1 MTTNLLTRQDL
12 RSAAGSS
19 DALSQVLSDRYR
31 CPQAFFNFDLR
42 GPLSSEEMSFRFGPG
57 TVCFG
62 RAHVGAPATEYD
74 ALSDVQVHDG
84 RVSLPFNPSEIID
97 NLRLERYAKH
107 PTQWGQFFYSALR
120 KLYYS
125 VRPLTTLALRRQIQK
140 LYAHTRRNKGFP
152 NWPLDSS
159 VEDLC
164 EKLLLLSMEANAVEK
179 VPFIWFWPDGAKSS
193 LMMTHDVE
201 NVPGRDR
208 CRELMDLDDS
218 FGIKSSF
225 EIVPEGRYS
234 VPEDLLASMRK
245 RGFEIVI
252 QDLNHDGRL
261 FDEKK
266 EFLRRAKF
274 INRYAQEYGARG
286 FRAAVLYRRPEW
298 NEAFEFSFDLSI
310 PNVAHLDPQRGGC
323 CTVMPYF
330 IGNILELPVT
340 TVQDYTLF
348 HILDEYSINLW
359 KVQLDRIIAK
369 NGLASFIVHPDYIV
383 EPEARRVY
391 LELLDHLRGLVRDAG
406 LWCALPSEI
415 DTWWRDR
422 SKMSLVAD
430 GNGWRIDGKGSER
443 AVVAYAKRFDGSL
456 VYEVKRPK

>member
-12 RSAAGSS
+12 QSAAGSS
-19 DALSQVLSDRYR
+19 DALSQALSDRYR
-31 CPQAFFNFDLR
+31 CPQAFFKFDLR

-107 PTQWGQFFYSALR
+107 PTQWGQFLYSALR

-125 VRPLTTLALRRQIQK
+125 VRPLTTFPLRRQIQK
-140 LYAHTRRNKGFP
+140 FYAHTQRNQGFP
-152 NWPLDSS
+152 KWPVDTS
-159 VEDLC
+159 VEDLS

-201 NVPGRDR
+201 NVAGRDW
-208 CRELMDLDDS
+208 CRELMDLDES

-225 EIVPEGRYS
+225 EIVPEERYS

-261 FDEKK
+261 FDDKK
-266 EFLRRAKF
+266 EFLRRAKV
-274 INRYAQEYGARG
+274 INRYAQQYRARG

-298 NEAFEFSFDLSI
+298 YESFEFSFDMSI

-330 IGNILELPVT
+330 IGDILELPVT

-348 HILDEYSINLW
+348 HILDEYSISLW

-383 EPEARRVY
+383 EPRARRVY
-391 LELLDHLRGLVRDAG
+391 VELLNHLRGLGRDAG

-430 GNGWRIDGKGSER
+430 GTGWRIDGKGSER
-443 AVVAYAKRFDGSL
+443 AVVAYAKRVDGGL
-456 VYEVKRPK
+456 VYEVMRP